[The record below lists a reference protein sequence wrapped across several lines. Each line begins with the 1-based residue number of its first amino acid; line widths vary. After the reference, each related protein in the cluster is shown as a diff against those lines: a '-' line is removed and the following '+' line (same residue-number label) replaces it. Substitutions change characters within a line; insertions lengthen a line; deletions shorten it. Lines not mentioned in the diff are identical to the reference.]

1 MRFWPHK
8 ASSEAEAP
16 KPKSASALVAEA
28 RARTESLNPAQV
40 AEELKRGAVLVD
52 LRESEEL
59 ARDGAIPGALHA
71 PRGMLEFYADPKSS
85 YHLRELDPSRR
96 VILHCAAG
104 GRSALAA
111 DTLKQMGYR
120 NVAHLEGGITAWKKQ
135 GYPTKGGKA

>member
-1 MRFWPHK
+1 MKLSALWRKRQPE
-8 ASSEAEAP
+8 SAP
-16 KPKSASALVAEA
+16 RKPKSAAMLVAEA
-28 RARTESLNPAQV
+28 RERVECLHPAQV

-59 ARDGAIPGALHA
+59 AREGMIPGAVHA

-85 YHLRELDPSRR
+85 YHLAELQPERR

-120 NVAHLEGGITAWKKQ
+120 SVAHLEGGFTAWKKQ
-135 GYPTKGGKA
+135 GYPTKKA